1 MTINSF
7 EIAKKFEYENAF
19 YATST
24 TDRFA
29 KLLAHYELYKRIVDL
44 PGNVVE
50 CGVFKGNSIFR
61 FAYFR
66 EVLENVHSRKIIGFD
81 IFGKFPETSYQDD
94 KKLLDKFISD
104 TAGGESISLEEMNKA
119 IEYKKISHTEFIKGD
134 ILETVPDYA
143 KSHPEMKISLLHID
157 TDVYEPAVC
166 ILENFYDCVVKGGL
180 IVFDDYGTFPGET
193 KAADDF
199 IRSKQL
205 SICKLPY
212 YHIPSFIIKD

>member
-1 MTINSF
+1 MTINNF
-7 EIAKKFEYENAF
+7 EAKKKFEYENAF

-29 KLLAHYELYKRIVDL
+29 KLLAHYELYKKILDL
-44 PGNVVE
+44 PGNVIE

-66 EVLENVHSRKIIGFD
+66 EILENVHSRKIIGFD
-81 IFGKFPETSYQDD
+81 IFGKFPETNYADD
-94 KKLLDKFISD
+94 KKLLRKFIDD

-119 IEYKKISHTEFIKGD
+119 IAYKKISNAEFVKGN
-134 ILETVPDYA
+134 ILETIPEYILLN
-143 KSHPEMKISLLHID
+143 PEMRISLLHID

-166 ILENFYDCVVKGGL
+166 ILENLYDKVVKGGL
-180 IVFDDYGTFPGET
+180 IIFDDYGIFPGET

-199 IRSKQL
+199 IKEKGL
-205 SICKLPY
+205 TIKKLPY
-212 YHIPSFIIKD
+212 YHIPSYIVKD